1 VFKIQQDK
9 TTRKFITRITIDLDS
24 RNIKD
29 LINCLKTLKKYHFNK
44 ELTVRL
50 SPSGHGFHVI
60 AWSDKGVPLKKLLK
74 IRRKA
79 GDDNIRTMLDAKSN
93 RMINVLFT
101 SKKKNKTN
109 LVIDNIPLENEVEGS
124 EENVKISFGEI

>member
-1 VFKIQQDK
+1 MIN
-9 TTRKFITRITIDLDS
+9 RITVDLDT

-29 LINCLKTLKKYHFNK
+29 LVRCLKTLKKYHFDK
-44 ELTVRL
+44 ELTVKL

-60 AWSDKGVPLKKLLK
+60 AWSDKGVPLQKLLK

-79 GDDNIRTMLDAKSN
+79 GDDSIRIMLDAKSN

-109 LVIDNIPLENEVEGS
+109 LVLDGIPLENEVQGS
-124 EENVKISFGEI
+124 EENTKISFGEI